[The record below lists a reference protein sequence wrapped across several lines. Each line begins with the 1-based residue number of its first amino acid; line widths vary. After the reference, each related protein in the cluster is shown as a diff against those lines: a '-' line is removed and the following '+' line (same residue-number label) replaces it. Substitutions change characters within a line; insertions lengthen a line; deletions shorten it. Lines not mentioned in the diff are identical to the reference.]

1 MKRSEFLETATSYF
15 QEILNKGLGRGD
27 RVFPVMWR
35 ELENREEKLFFEKL
49 VKILEL
55 FNESY
60 DFAENLSKGDLTSS
74 VSRENVFAMPLKAL
88 QSNLH
93 HLTWQTNQVANGN
106 LNQQVFFLGDFS
118 SAFNNMIATLQEKRV
133 IEERLQTITDT
144 MGEGL
149 FLVNV
154 EGKFVFANPEAL
166 KMLDYAFEELQGKT
180 IHETVFIQFP
190 DGTRLLPNVNPLW
203 LALEKG
209 ETQNEKD
216 AVFTGKSGQMVPVS
230 YSCRPISHEGSLG
243 GAVISFR
250 DISVLKKY
258 IHSLKTVNQ
267 LLEKQAST
275 DALTGISNRLEFD
288 KVLEMESKKA
298 ERYGFPLSII
308 LFDIDH
314 FKHVND
320 TYGHSAGD
328 EVLKNLTQ
336 LIGAGLRETDL
347 FARWGGE
354 EFVILC
360 PANDFSACLTVAER
374 LRKTVEMFDF
384 QEPKRVTVSFG
395 VSVFEKGD
403 SSSKFINR
411 ADLALYRAKENGRN
425 RVEGETD
432 ERTKE

>member
-1 MKRSEFLETATSYF
+1 M
-15 QEILNKGLGRGD
+15 GRGGL
-27 RVFPVMWR
+27 VFPDLWK
-35 ELENREEKLFFEKL
+35 ELENREEKLFFESL

-60 DFAENLSKGDLTSS
+60 EFSESLSKGDLTSS

-88 QSNLH
+88 QANLH
-93 HLTWQTNQVANGN
+93 HLIWQTNQVANGK
-106 LNQQVFFLGDFS
+106 LSQQVFFLGDFS
-118 SAFNNMIATLQEKRV
+118 SAFNNMIAALQEKRV

-166 KMLDYAFEELQGKT
+166 KMLDYEFEELEDKT
-180 IHETVFIQFP
+180 IHETVFLQLP
-190 DGTRLLPNVNPLW
+190 DGTRLLPNINPLW
-203 LALEKG
+203 LAIENG

-216 AVFTGKSGQMVPVS
+216 AVFTGKSGLMVPVS
-230 YSCRPISHEGSLG
+230 YSCRPINHEGSLG

-258 IHSLKTVNQ
+258 LHSLKAVNQ

-288 KVLEMESKKA
+288 KVLEMERKKA
-298 ERYGFPLSII
+298 ERYGFPLSLI

-328 EVLKNLTQ
+328 EVLKNLTR
-336 LIGAGLRETDL
+336 LIGDGLRETDL

-360 PANDFSACLTVAER
+360 PGNDFPTCLKFAER
-374 LRKTVEMFDF
+374 IRKTVEMFDF
-384 QEPKRVTVSFG
+384 QEPKRVTASFG

-403 SSSKFINR
+403 SSTKFINR
-411 ADLALYRAKENGRN
+411 ADSALYRAKGNGRN
-425 RVEGETD
+425 RVEGEID
-432 ERTKE
+432 AGLKE